1 MKVAKKKKKKT
12 SFSVQAKACIHGY
25 EVGRSFN
32 PIPEGRRKKGDDE
45 EEEEMQK
52 LKM

>member
-1 MKVAKKKKKKT
+1 MMNRAKHKA

-32 PIPEGRRKKGDDE
+32 LIPEEGRRRNGED
-45 EEEEMQK
+45 EEEMQK
-52 LKM
+52 RKVM